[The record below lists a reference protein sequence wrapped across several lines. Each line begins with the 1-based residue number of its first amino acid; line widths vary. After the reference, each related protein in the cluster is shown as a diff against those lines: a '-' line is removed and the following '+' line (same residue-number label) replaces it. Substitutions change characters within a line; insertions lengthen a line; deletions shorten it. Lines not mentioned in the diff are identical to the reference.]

1 MVCGRGTGVSS
12 QAGFDVDSRPRRRAR
27 SRDGQAP
34 AEVEGRLRHPKG
46 GRGGVARAVGGSRC
60 PPVRRAVD
68 DDRRRVPRRVA
79 RGRAAP
85 VASDELELFG
95 PAPSWSSVQ
104 RAFDALGPAELRR
117 LACARA
123 AARDAAWKAG
133 PVPTVTTRPWIW
145 MPRSCAPRPAK
156 KMRRRRT
163 SAPTGTIRSPRCW
176 PRPARSW
183 PGCSGQATPE
193 WSSSRL
199 SRRYSLAASARSST
213 WPMPG
218 LQGNRISS
226 SQPASVKALMVSVT
240 SVGVVSAPAT
250 ISWAKSPRNP

>member
-1 MVCGRGTGVSS
+1 MPAGTSS
-12 QAGFDVDSRPRRRAR
+12 GRRRPSA
-27 SRDGQAP
+27 STSTS
-34 AEVEGRLRHPKG
+34 
-46 GRGGVARAVGGSRC
+46 GSRSC
-60 PPVRRAVD
+60 SPGCVRRAGTVRAGAIPVERAAGL
-68 DDRRRVPRRVA
+68 RRA
-79 RGRAAP
+79 GTSRAAP
-85 VASDELELFG
+85 S
-95 PAPSWSSVQ
+95 
-104 RAFDALGPAELRR
+104 R
-117 LACARA
+117 LCRA

-176 PRPARSW
+176 QRPARSW

-213 WPMPG
+213 WPMSG

-240 SVGVVSAPAT
+240 CVGVVSAPAT
-250 ISWAKSPRNP
+250 ICWAKSPRNP